1 MFWKTM
7 PICVERTAR
16 RSARA
21 ELVDVAAADEDLA
34 GGRLDQPVEVAD
46 QRRLA
51 GAAQAH
57 DAEDLARPHREGDVG
72 HADDAAVALADLVL
86 ARAAPGGGERG
97 GFVGAED
104 LPEMPAVDGGVGHGL
119 GLLPAWRPRPPYW
132 AALASAIHSSHS
144 VWCAAIQSVACFLIA
159 SSEFSP

>member
-1 MFWKTM
+1 MFWNTM
-7 PICVERTAR
+7 PIRVERTAR
-16 RSARA
+16 RWPRRA
-21 ELVDVAAADEDLA
+21 CRCSRAPMKISPAVGSISRLRWRTSVDLPEPLRPMTQKISP
-34 GGRLDQPVEVAD
+34 GRTV
-46 QRRLA
+46 R
-51 GAAQAH
+51 
-57 DAEDLARPHREGDVG
+57 DVG
-72 HADDAAVALADLVL
+72 HADDTAVAFADLVL
-86 ARAAPGGGERG
+86 ARAAFGGGECG

-144 VWCAAIQSVACFLIA
+144 VWCAAIQSVACFWIA